1 MADTNKAPACRER
14 IMAYVA
20 NKRIN
25 YRVLETLLDNLEA
38 AIIADNK
45 TEETPAQPEPTE
57 PKTPTE

>member
-1 MADTNKAPACRER
+1 MVDTKKAPECRNR

-45 TEETPAQPEPTE
+45 TKEIPVQPEGPSE
-57 PKTPTE
+57 G

>member
-1 MADTNKAPACRER
+1 MADTKKAPECRNR

-25 YRVLETLLDNLEA
+25 YRVLETLLDNLEM

-45 TEETPAQPEPTE
+45 TEETPVQQEGLSE
-57 PKTPTE
+57 G

>member
-1 MADTNKAPACRER
+1 MADTKKAHECRNR

-38 AIIADNK
+38 AIITDNK
-45 TEETPAQPEPTE
+45 TEETPIQPEGPSE
-57 PKTPTE
+57 G

>member
-1 MADTNKAPACRER
+1 MADTKKAPECRNR
-14 IMAYVA
+14 IMAYVI

-45 TEETPAQPEPTE
+45 TEETPIQPEGPSE
-57 PKTPTE
+57 G

>member
-1 MADTNKAPACRER
+1 MADTKKAPECRNR
-14 IMAYVA
+14 IMAYVM

-45 TEETPAQPEPTE
+45 IEETPIQPEGPSE
-57 PKTPTE
+57 G

>member
-1 MADTNKAPACRER
+1 MIPMADTKKAPECRDR

-25 YRVLETLLDNLEA
+25 YRVLETLLDNFET

-45 TEETPAQPEPTE
+45 AEETPVQPEE
-57 PKTPTE
+57 PSE

>member
-1 MADTNKAPACRER
+1 MADTKKAPECRNK

-25 YRVLETLLDNLEA
+25 YRVLETLLDNLEM

-45 TEETPAQPEPTE
+45 TEKTPVQPEGHSE
-57 PKTPTE
+57 G

>member
-1 MADTNKAPACRER
+1 MADTKKAPECRNR
-14 IMAYVA
+14 IMAYVM

-45 TEETPAQPEPTE
+45 TEETPIQPEGPSE
-57 PKTPTE
+57 G

>member
-1 MADTNKAPACRER
+1 MADTKKAPECRNR

-25 YRVLETLLDNLEA
+25 YRVLETLLNNLEA

-45 TEETPAQPEPTE
+45 TE
-57 PKTPTE
+57 KTPIQPDGSSEG

>member
-1 MADTNKAPACRER
+1 MADTKKAPECRNR
-14 IMAYVA
+14 IMAYVM

-45 TEETPAQPEPTE
+45 TE
-57 PKTPTE
+57 KTPIQLEGPSEG

>member
-1 MADTNKAPACRER
+1 MADTKKAPECRNR
-14 IMAYVA
+14 IMVYVM

-45 TEETPAQPEPTE
+45 TEETPIQPEGPSE
-57 PKTPTE
+57 G

>member
-1 MADTNKAPACRER
+1 MADTKKAPECRNR

-20 NKRIN
+20 NKPIN

-45 TEETPAQPEPTE
+45 TEETPIQPEGPSE
-57 PKTPTE
+57 G

>member
-1 MADTNKAPACRER
+1 MVDTKKAPECRNR

-45 TEETPAQPEPTE
+45 TKERPVQSEGPSEG
-57 PKTPTE
+57 

>member
-1 MADTNKAPACRER
+1 MADTKKAPECRNR

-25 YRVLETLLDNLEA
+25 YRVLETLLDNLEM

-45 TEETPAQPEPTE
+45 TEETPVQPEGPSE
-57 PKTPTE
+57 G

>member
-1 MADTNKAPACRER
+1 MADTKKAPECRNR

-45 TEETPAQPEPTE
+45 TG
-57 PKTPTE
+57 KTPIQPDGSSEG

>member
-1 MADTNKAPACRER
+1 MADTKKAPECRNR
-14 IMAYVA
+14 IMAYIM

-45 TEETPAQPEPTE
+45 TEETPIQPEGPSE
-57 PKTPTE
+57 G

>member
-1 MADTNKAPACRER
+1 MADTKKAPECRDR

-25 YRVLETLLDNLEA
+25 YRVLETLLDNFEA

-45 TEETPAQPEPTE
+45 AEETPVQPEGPSE
-57 PKTPTE
+57 

>member
-1 MADTNKAPACRER
+1 MADTKKAPECRDR

-25 YRVLETLLDNLEA
+25 YRVLETLLDNFET

-45 TEETPAQPEPTE
+45 AEETPVQPEE
-57 PKTPTE
+57 PSE

>member
-1 MADTNKAPACRER
+1 MADTKKAPECHNR

-45 TEETPAQPEPTE
+45 TE
-57 PKTPTE
+57 KTPIQPDGSSEG

>member
-1 MADTNKAPACRER
+1 MADTKKAPECRNR
-14 IMAYVA
+14 IMAYVM

-45 TEETPAQPEPTE
+45 TKETPIQPEGPSE
-57 PKTPTE
+57 G

>member
-1 MADTNKAPACRER
+1 MADTKKAPECRNK

-25 YRVLETLLDNLEA
+25 YRVLETLLDNLEM

-45 TEETPAQPEPTE
+45 TEETPVQLEGPSEG
-57 PKTPTE
+57 

>member
-1 MADTNKAPACRER
+1 MADTKKAPECRNR
-14 IMAYVA
+14 IMAYVM

-45 TEETPAQPEPTE
+45 TEKTPIQPEGPSE
-57 PKTPTE
+57 G

>member
-45 TEETPAQPEPTE
+45 TEETPAQPEPAE
-57 PKTPTE
+57 PENPTE